1 MPACNQKQKNK
12 KTKNAKKL
20 KENKINVAMLHS
32 IYLLHEANL
41 KAIQHGQLLGFHF
54 KTSNRLKTFHIVWS
68 KLSNACCKIV

>member
-12 KTKNAKKL
+12 KSKNAKKL
-20 KENKINVAMLHS
+20 KENKIKVAMLHS

-54 KTSNRLKTFHIVWS
+54 L
-68 KLSNACCKIV
+68 